1 MMRRLAVAAAF
12 LGLLFTGYS
21 DPGRADEPRYIR
33 PDNDT
38 GASSAVVVG
47 DGPLVHTAQIMPVE
61 ASRESGAAEQ
71 AGAVLDR
78 LDSVLPAAQ
87 SELRQVVKLNVCV
100 ARQEDVSDVQRVL
113 ARRFSGPHKPAV
125 SWVVTPLPA
134 ANVRVAADAVAMTSL
149 DAGVVLLGGEG
160 EQAPPPGKAAPS
172 APSAAQFAVVPGGS
186 RIYVAGQAERSE
198 SLAEATRKTLD
209 SLRATLRFL
218 GRRDEDIVQLKAF
231 LMPMSEADVVKR
243 EVAAF
248 FPGRPA
254 PPLVLVEWKSG
265 AQTPIEIELI
275 AWGGEMR
282 AGDAVSYATPPGM
295 TASPVFSRVATIH
308 HSPTIFVSGLYA
320 SPSGDADSQSP
331 AAGEREVKEIFAS
344 LDEILKEAGSDFDHL
359 AKATYYVATDA
370 ASAKLNELRPRYYDP
385 RRPPAASKAAVAGV
399 GRPGLGLTIDM
410 IAAPRR

>member
-1 MMRRLAVAAAF
+1 MTLRLTLALVAVVAGALPPIPGA
-12 LGLLFTGYS
+12 
-21 DPGRADEPRYIR
+21 GRADEPRYIQ
-33 PDNDT
+33 PKNET
-38 GASSAVVVG
+38 GASAAVVVG
-47 DGPLVHTAQIMPVE
+47 DGPLVHTAQIMPPVDG
-61 ASRESGAAEQ
+61 ATGAAEQ
-71 AGAVLDR
+71 AGPVLDR
-78 LDSVLPAAQ
+78 LDSILRAAQ

-100 ARQEDVSDVQRVL
+100 AKQEDVEGVQRIL

-125 SWVVTPLPA
+125 SWVVTPLPDA
-134 ANVRVAADAVAMTSL
+134 SVLVAADAVATTSL
-149 DAGVVLLGGEG
+149 DPGVVLLGGEG
-160 EQAPPPGKAAPS
+160 EQAPPAP
-172 APSAAQFAVVPGGS
+172 PSAQFAVVPGGS

-198 SLAEATRKTLD
+198 SLAEATRKTLE

-218 GRRDEDIVQLKAF
+218 ERRDEDIVQLKAF
-231 LMPMSEADVVKR
+231 LMPMTEAEVVER

-275 AWGGEMR
+275 AWGGQKR
-282 AGDAVSYATPPGM
+282 ARDAISYATPPGM

-308 HSPTIFVSGLYA
+308 HYPTIYVSGLYA
-320 SPSGDADSQSP
+320 APGGDADPQSP
-331 AAGEREVKEIFAS
+331 AAGQREVKEIFTS
-344 LDEILKEAGSDFDHL
+344 LEEILHQAGSDFDHL

-385 RRPPAASKAAVAGV
+385 QRPPAASKAAVAGV

-410 IAAPRR
+410 IAVPEP